1 MHQGKC
7 TFNVKL
13 HFSLKRARYGSDQQ
27 YQQADLS
34 ILTYACLD
42 AFIIW
47 PNAFFKIPVI
57 PDSMN
62 SEVTVLLMTLPNAC
76 FPCLVSIVNCLV
88 IHC

>member
-47 PNAFFKIPVI
+47 PNALKY
-57 PDSMN
+57 
-62 SEVTVLLMTLPNAC
+62 L
-76 FPCLVSIVNCLV
+76 
-88 IHC
+88 

>member
-13 HFSLKRARYGSDQQ
+13 HFSLKCDRYGSDQQ

-47 PNAFFKIPVI
+47 PNALKY
-57 PDSMN
+57 
-62 SEVTVLLMTLPNAC
+62 L
-76 FPCLVSIVNCLV
+76 
-88 IHC
+88 